1 MTHKETSDELLQKI
15 YVKLRSVLP
24 DTIYVPAE
32 NAKYLELIASDR
44 ILFIATEGALDE
56 SMEDLLMADFVDKA
70 DKRSVI
76 YRADGDKFYSKETM
90 VELEKRLSPDPN
102 FMRTHISFIANLR
115 EARGIQRVG
124 ERGYALVVR
133 NSDKLVPISQV
144 NLKAVRGYFGIAE

>member
-1 MTHKETSDELLQKI
+1 MAPKETSDELLQKI
-15 YVKLRSVLP
+15 YVKLCTVLP
-24 DTIYVPAE
+24 DTVYVPAE
-32 NAKYLELIASDR
+32 NAKYLELIASSR
-44 ILFIATEGALDE
+44 ILFISTEGAFDE
-56 SMEDLLMADFVDKA
+56 SMDVLLIADFVDKA

-76 YRADGDKFYSKETM
+76 YTAESDKFYSKETM

-124 ERGYALVVR
+124 ERGYGLVMK

-144 NLKAVRGYFGIAE
+144 NLKAVRGYFGIGE